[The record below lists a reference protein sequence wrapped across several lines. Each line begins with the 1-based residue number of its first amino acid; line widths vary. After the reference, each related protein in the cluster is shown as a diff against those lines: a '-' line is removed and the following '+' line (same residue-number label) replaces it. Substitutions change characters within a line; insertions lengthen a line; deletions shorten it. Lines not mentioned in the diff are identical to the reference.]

1 MNEIL
6 MNGTHRIYVLPVSQ
20 RIPYDILLLG
30 DSADKQLCNTCQK
43 TKYCKGKLYGG
54 RKKSLFRKYIFSWN
68 FSQQEGNKP
77 TILFLCVRT

>member
-6 MNGTHRIYVLPVSQ
+6 MNGTHSIYVLPVSQ

-30 DSADKQLCNTCQK
+30 DSTDKQLCNTRQK

-54 RKKSLFRKYIFSWN
+54 RKKKSLFRKYIF
-68 FSQQEGNKP
+68 
-77 TILFLCVRT
+77 